1 MFRTALTVAQLPA
14 KATRNALKTATS
26 PNAINAL
33 SLAIAQASIQTA
45 DQDEVIQIEG
55 LNVEIFYNKERLLTT
70 AGIST
75 SLALGTVYW
84 IGKKLK
90 IQFRY
95 SAMISALE
103 ELRRF
108 IALGDTQKA
117 TNTLNLIDT
126 LSNPLI
132 DPETLE
138 IVDNSDEVK
147 AIYESLFNKPAID
160 GSMFESKT
168 FTSKID
174 DGLKLGSRSAVLIA
188 SSQTDEVL
196 EAMIKKAKPIAG
208 KVASRFVGAV
218 LWVDTVWWVATS
230 ALDLGLNYL
239 GIDEEDQKIPILSDI
254 PFIGALFDLSD
265 SVGSSFVDLVVSPL
279 IDGIISLFSAEDEV
293 EVLMNALWG
302 IITSAALNPSLT
314 PFVIAVLDFYI
325 DDVKI
330 DFQIPATFDLISFGE
345 TEPFDYWKIVR
356 PEPIDILIVWLYAIV
371 GKIIF
376 KAWVVPAYDLL
387 KRKASVQS

>member
-55 LNVEIFYNKERLLTT
+55 LNVEIFYNQERLLTT

-75 SLALGTVYW
+75 ALALGTVYW
-84 IGKKLK
+84 IGEKLK

-132 DPETLE
+132 DPETL
-138 IVDNSDEVK
+138 K
-147 AIYESLFNKPAID
+147 
-160 GSMFESKT
+160 GS
-168 FTSKID
+168 
-174 DGLKLGSRSAVLIA
+174 
-188 SSQTDEVL
+188 
-196 EAMIKKAKPIAG
+196 
-208 KVASRFVGAV
+208 
-218 LWVDTVWWVATS
+218 
-230 ALDLGLNYL
+230 
-239 GIDEEDQKIPILSDI
+239 
-254 PFIGALFDLSD
+254 
-265 SVGSSFVDLVVSPL
+265 
-279 IDGIISLFSAEDEV
+279 
-293 EVLMNALWG
+293 
-302 IITSAALNPSLT
+302 
-314 PFVIAVLDFYI
+314 
-325 DDVKI
+325 
-330 DFQIPATFDLISFGE
+330 
-345 TEPFDYWKIVR
+345 
-356 PEPIDILIVWLYAIV
+356 
-371 GKIIF
+371 
-376 KAWVVPAYDLL
+376 
-387 KRKASVQS
+387 